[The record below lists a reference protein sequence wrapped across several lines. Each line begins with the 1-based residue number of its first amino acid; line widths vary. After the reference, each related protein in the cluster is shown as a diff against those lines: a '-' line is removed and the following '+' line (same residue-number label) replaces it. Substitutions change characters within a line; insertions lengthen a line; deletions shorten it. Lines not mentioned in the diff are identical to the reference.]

1 MSDLETEEQERRS
14 KEEFINESVSEAE
27 VLRIK
32 ARAIVQEAKKIK
44 MELGQDVLDQ
54 LSEDLPGLEDL
65 DIGNNA
71 NSIGISGRKNRM
83 GITVFWPV

>member
-32 ARAIVQEAKKIK
+32 AREILQEAKKIK

-71 NSIGISGRKNRM
+71 NSSGISGRKN
-83 GITVFWPV
+83 GDNSFLASVN

>member
-1 MSDLETEEQERRS
+1 MSDLETEDQERKS
-14 KEEFINESVSEAE
+14 KEEFIKESESEAE

-32 ARAIVQEAKKIK
+32 AREILQEAKKIK

-71 NSIGISGRKNRM
+71 NGSGISGRKN
-83 GITVFWPV
+83 GDNSFLASE